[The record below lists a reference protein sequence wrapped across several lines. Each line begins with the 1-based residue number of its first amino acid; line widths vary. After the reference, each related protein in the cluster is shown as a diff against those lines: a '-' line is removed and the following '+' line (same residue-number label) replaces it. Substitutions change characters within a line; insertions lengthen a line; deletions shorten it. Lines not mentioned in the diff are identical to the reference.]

1 MIVKFFDLKKINLD
15 KNKFILFYGKNEG
28 LKNEAINSLIKDKSN
43 ISYYEEKE
51 ILESS
56 DNFIE
61 SILSRSLFE
70 NEKTIIIKR
79 SSGKKLHFY
88 TLEDQND
95 NIQIMASEN
104 NYLEDKLSF
113 NEINSI
119 IHRGDIIGV

>member
-28 LKNEAINSLIKDKSN
+28 LKSEAINSLIKDKSN

-79 SSGKKLHFY
+79 SSGKCL
-88 TLEDQND
+88 
-95 NIQIMASEN
+95 
-104 NYLEDKLSF
+104 
-113 NEINSI
+113 
-119 IHRGDIIGV
+119 